1 MEHRMSL
8 GVSSVYRS
16 NSEAPQ
22 LHTAGVLHLRF
33 DVAHT
38 DGDQQVVSSQY
49 HEEHQLNK

>member
-1 MEHRMSL
+1 MSL

-16 NSEAPQ
+16 NSEAQHP
-22 LHTAGVLHLRF
+22 LTAGVLHLRF

-49 HEEHQLNK
+49 HGEHQLKK